1 MGAFEQIGVEA
12 VVKGAAQYKRDI
24 GDVSQSTTQ
33 AKSIFSGLGPVIGL
47 AATALGG
54 FLSFKGITG
63 AINKTTELGS
73 SVRTLMRET
82 GLSAEDGSRWTYI
95 FQRFGMTGEDASRTI
110 GIFAKNLK
118 GMADAETGVVPG
130 GKKVSELLK
139 SIGIEALTADGN
151 IRPINELIPELADK
165 FKAMPD
171 GLEKTALSMQIF
183 GKSGKDMIPILN
195 QGSEGLKALS
205 EQADKLGLTLSA
217 ENVNQIKKY
226 GLAHKDLD
234 AAMGGLQLQIGLFL
248 MPALTMLVQLFV
260 RALPPIRAFV
270 TDGLDLI
277 EAGFRAV
284 VPWFMVAKSVAEALF
299 GILTS
304 EGGILNVIATDLALA
319 FGVPRGTAGLI
330 GFTSTLKTLLG
341 AVADQARGFLSVGW
355 EILQNAVLPAVTDI
369 ARGFGTMLG
378 YLTPLLPVI
387 GQILGFGWGIFA
399 SVATWLSESAY
410 AADVLKVAFLG
421 IMGVLVLN
429 TIAGWIYALGSFI
442 GTLASIPAKMAE
454 AAAQS
459 NIGKLFGET
468 LGQGAS
474 QVAAEGSRIGTKF
487 AEGIDFGI
495 SALAGTIGTT
505 IGNAMKFDEFLKN
518 QVRPMAA
525 RMMTTLGTAMV
536 TSQAILQ
543 PYITALTLF
552 IQTQFGIGMLPF
564 AAIVIAIIVA
574 AFLIWKY
581 RDQIMAAFSKLGE
594 ILKDSVFP
602 PIRTFFTQT
611 LPGAIAS
618 FFKPENI
625 GRRLADLFVAALV
638 LMFPPTLAII
648 LYIKFKEHVD
658 AFAMQAGALF
668 VDFVTHTIPDLL
680 ADNWKFIVMAL
691 FPVTAIGFYREQIL
705 AFGQQAGAVLIG
717 LVTDTLPQFIGDH
730 WQEILF
736 AIFPLQMA
744 IIKWREDIRSF
755 GDTAGRAILDFIMG
769 LPTLIGDRWKEIF
782 AGVPA
787 AFAGFVTQIDDGLG
801 TALTTVTDWLTGLE
815 DWLTE
820 HFSPWN
826 WIKQAFVDMYH
837 GFVSELGKIFGSGYV
852 TDWVGRLGAWLTENL
867 NPWNWI
873 KAAFEF
879 FKNAIVTDLNFI
891 TGLFSGL
898 PGRII
903 EALGDLLSLLL
914 QSGKNIVQ
922 GLYTG
927 AQAAWDLAWAWLSGI
942 PDSIVRAIPNPLDIL
957 KSVGRMVVEGF
968 LSGVRG
974 AWGTVTS
981 FFGGSMDE
989 LIAEAERKWES
1000 RSPSQ
1005 VMWRLGKNI
1014 GVGLGLGIE
1023 AGIKKGLPGIAGAT
1037 DRITSAVTGGLERM
1051 REYVNP
1057 ILLLLGKQLEIGL
1070 GQSAHK
1076 TAGSLHELFE
1086 ESGNLNIIA
1095 TRLLLILDPSVYGT
1109 DAVLGFK
1116 NTITTLIA
1124 EVQGLGGEIA
1134 TQLLPTLIHLRN
1146 EFEENSSRMAE
1157 SDASAQWV
1165 VNWQTA
1171 WDAVSATLEQ
1181 ALADQAAAEAAAN
1194 TTGLKIGQDLG
1205 GAIAEGLDIMVRN
1218 LGLEG
1223 GLEDLLDKT
1232 RSFVTGLHSE
1242 LNRLLGLPT
1251 QQSAQEQLD
1260 LAELQLKRFQLETQA
1275 AAEAEQRERQL
1286 GDLRAQL
1293 SAARA
1298 SENDADVSGIQARI
1312 DALEGTMG
1320 PAERQIENLDK
1331 EIDRIKR
1338 LGEER
1343 KLQNDIIAAHGLV
1356 ADKTLLT
1363 DQAVTKAGEA
1373 WVLVIGDQTE
1383 ALHNQTGDIWSQYLP
1398 AIGALE
1404 QSWRDTADAAYD
1416 AAQAQIDAAKASQ
1429 TALLDAAQAQVDLN
1443 NARAAGALSEIAY
1456 GLQSQTAE
1464 GALGRALNNIGGGA
1478 LLGQFMTKV
1487 AGGMS
1492 IPAALALFFGP
1503 HGAFVNKFGE
1513 LQTQLLAEGVKLQ
1526 PDFVTVNLLTDTAG
1540 SAAAGVVATTKVG
1553 TDTVDALAGGFNSTS
1568 AGLDTVAVGVT
1579 DGTAAIGTALGVV
1592 DLSVGKVYDSIGS
1605 VEDGLLTLINIASQ
1619 IEAHTGDTAR
1629 VLLSGVGL
1637 PTGGGGVGEAPGFE
1651 VPNPIGTGEAPGFS
1665 LPAWSIPGTPE
1676 YDAMKLHDAMKMH
1689 DLAKLQTLP
1698 SVAFAQS
1705 ASQGGGAAGVQ
1716 ISFGNIS
1723 VSGANITTQDVKNAT
1738 YDGTTAAMKS
1748 KGLIPQ

>member
-1 MGAFEQIGVEA
+1 MEAQKVMALTNAVIKSTGGVSGMTANSVVGLAEKLSRLTGVDDEA
-12 VVKGAAQYKRDI
+12 VQ
-24 GDVSQSTTQ
+24 
-33 AKSIFSGLGPVIGL
+33 
-47 AATALGG
+47 
-54 FLSFKGITG
+54 
-63 AINKTTELGS
+63 
-73 SVRTLMRET
+73 
-82 GLSAEDGSRWTYI
+82 
-95 FQRFGMTGEDASRTI
+95 
-110 GIFAKNLK
+110 
-118 GMADAETGVVPG
+118 
-130 GKKVSELLK
+130 
-139 SIGIEALTADGN
+139 
-151 IRPINELIPELADK
+151 
-165 FKAMPD
+165 
-171 GLEKTALSMQIF
+171 
-183 GKSGKDMIPILN
+183 
-195 QGSEGLKALS
+195 
-205 EQADKLGLTLSA
+205 SA
-217 ENVNQIKKY
+217 ENMLLTFTKIGKDVFPDTTEAVLNMATAMNQGAIPTAEQLSSTAIQVGKALNDPIAGVTALQKVGVKLTETQKEQIKSFMAVGDIASAQKIILSELTTEF
-226 GLAHKDLD
+226 GGAAEAAGETFAGKLAKLHT
-234 AAMGGLQLQIGLFL
+234 QIGNVKEGIGGALLPVLSLMIGMIGTAIPAAIDFL
-248 MPALTMLVQLFV
+248 RGPFGQLTGWFDALVGYGRAGSPIESITDNLRHLADAFKSAFSGEGVTSDGVFGMVERLGVGTAELIAKLTGIGATFKTVLQRDVLPVLGDMGNILITSIIPAFMDVASVVGPPLLDVFTILADVAGTFLGLGWDILERVIGFFADNEAAGK
-260 RALPPIRAFV
+260 AL
-270 TDGLDLI
+270 G
-277 EAGFRAV
+277 
-284 VPWFMVAKSVAEALF
+284 
-299 GILTS
+299 
-304 EGGILNVIATDLALA
+304 LALA
-319 FGVPRGTAGLI
+319 GIVALKFVDTVLGWAGPLGNAAGAMGNLVSSAAGLPAKLANI
-330 GFTSTLKTLLG
+330 VFPNFSGAISEQIAEHVDPIPIPVYITNPPLTGEGSASGVAKTAKEGLTFAFQGAFRGVGEGVFEGLWEKVTTGMAGKIIPPMTTQILMVQNALKLLMNPWTAVILG
-341 AVADQARGFLSVGW
+341 A
-355 EILQNAVLPAVTDI
+355 
-369 ARGFGTMLG
+369 
-378 YLTPLLPVI
+378 
-387 GQILGFGWGIFA
+387 
-399 SVATWLSESAY
+399 
-410 AADVLKVAFLG
+410 
-421 IMGVLVLN
+421 
-429 TIAGWIYALGSFI
+429 
-442 GTLASIPAKMAE
+442 
-454 AAAQS
+454 
-459 NIGKLFGET
+459 
-468 LGQGAS
+468 
-474 QVAAEGSRIGTKF
+474 
-487 AEGIDFGI
+487 
-495 SALAGTIGTT
+495 
-505 IGNAMKFDEFLKN
+505 
-518 QVRPMAA
+518 
-525 RMMTTLGTAMV
+525 
-536 TSQAILQ
+536 
-543 PYITALTLF
+543 
-552 IQTQFGIGMLPF
+552 
-564 AAIVIAIIVA
+564 IVA
-574 AFLIWKY
+574 GFLIWKY
-581 RDQIMAAFSKLGE
+581 REQIMDGLSTIGTIF
-594 ILKDSVFP
+594 KDSILP
-602 PIRTFFTQT
+602 PIRNFFTQT
-611 LPGAIAS
+611 LPDAIAD
-618 FFKPENI
+618 FFAPENI

-648 LYIKFKEHVD
+648 LYIKFKEQVD
-658 AFAMQAGALF
+658 AFVMQAGALF
-668 VDFVTHTIPDLL
+668 VNFVTHTIPDLL

-691 FPVTAIGFYREQIL
+691 WPQTALWFYREQIL
-705 AFGQQAGAVLIG
+705 AFGQQAGAFLLS
-717 LVTDTLPQFIGDH
+717 LVTDTLPNFIRDH
-730 WQEILF
+730 WRDILF

-744 IIKWREDIRSF
+744 IIKWREDILSF
-755 GDTAGRAILDFIMG
+755 GGTAGRAILDFIMG
-769 LPTLIGDRWKEIF
+769 LPTLIGDRWKDIF
-782 AGVPA
+782 TGVPA
-787 AFAGFVTQIDDGLG
+787 AFTFFVTQIGTGLA
-801 TALTTVTDWLTGLE
+801 TALTTVTEWLTGLG

-820 HFSPWN
+820 HFAPWN

-867 NPWNWI
+867 NPWNWV
-873 KAAFEF
+873 KAAFTF
-879 FKNAIVTDLNFI
+879 FKDAIVTDLNFI

-914 QSGKNIVQ
+914 QSGKDIVQ

-927 AQAAWDLAWAWLSGI
+927 AQAAWDLAWRWLRGI

-957 KSVGRMVVEGF
+957 KSVGRQVAEGF
-968 LSGVRG
+968 LSGVQG
-974 AWGTVTS
+974 AWGAVTS

-1014 GVGLGLGIE
+1014 LLGL
-1023 AGIKKGLPGIAGAT
+1023 
-1037 DRITSAVTGGLERM
+1037 RGGLE
-1051 REYVNP
+1051 EEAP
-1057 ILLLLGKQLEIGL
+1057 GTL
-1070 GQSAHK
+1070 SALAAIQTQWVASWQGAWDE
-1076 TAGSLHELFE
+1076 TARIISESLATQ
-1086 ESGNLNIIA
+1086 ESARTQAAHTG
-1095 TRLLLILDPSVYGT
+1095 LLIG
-1109 DAVLGFK
+1109 K
-1116 NTITTLIA
+1116 
-1124 EVQGLGGEIA
+1124 
-1134 TQLLPTLIHLRN
+1134 
-1146 EFEENSSRMAE
+1146 
-1157 SDASAQWV
+1157 
-1165 VNWQTA
+1165 
-1171 WDAVSATLEQ
+1171 
-1181 ALADQAAAEAAAN
+1181 
-1194 TTGLKIGQDLG
+1194 DLG

-1513 LQTQLLAEGVKLQ
+1513 LQTQLLAEGIKLQ

-1553 TDTVDALAGGFNSTS
+1553 TDTVDALAGGFNTTS

-1619 IEAHTGDTAR
+1619 IEAHTADTAR
-1629 VLLSGVGL
+1629 LLLSGVNILGL
-1637 PTGGGGVGEAPGFE
+1637 PIGGGVGEAPGQE
-1651 VPNPIGTGEAPGFS
+1651 VPGSPLGSAPLGMSEAEWAAENAAYLLHYGQGGIAAQAALVPTG
-1665 LPAWSIPGTPE
+1665 PAWSIPGTPE
-1676 YDAMKLHDAMKMH
+1676 YDAMKLYN
-1689 DLAKLQTLP
+1689 LAKLQTLP
-1698 SVAFAQS
+1698 SVAFSQPLSGS
-1705 ASQGGGAAGVQ
+1705 APGGMQ
-1716 ISFGNIS
+1716 ITFGTIT
-1723 VSGANITTQDVKNAT
+1723 VSGANITKQDVRDAT
-1738 YDGTTAAMKS
+1738 YDGTSAAMRA